1 MSFVIRTKISP
12 KEKLTLFL
20 IFTFSLCIQ
29 SCSTSETREN
39 KSKQYELWYEQPAS
53 YFEESLVIG
62 NGRMGASIFGGV
74 EIDSMFL
81 NESTL
86 WSGEPINPD
95 MNSNAYEYLP
105 KVRKALQDENYQEA
119 DRLIK
124 NIQGSF
130 SQSYAPLGTLY
141 FEYDHPLEEVKKYKR
156 SLDISNAIS
165 KVSYQIK
172 GVNFTR
178 NYFISHPDKVMII
191 KIESDQLKSLN
202 FNIDFSSLLRTKTEI
217 DQSIQKTN
225 GYAPYHAEPSYRGN
239 IENPIRFDKNR
250 GIHFSNYVKI
260 KDTDGKIKKNGQKL
274 QVTDAS
280 YAEVIVSTATS
291 FNGFEKDPVLEG
303 KPYQKITLNQL
314 ENTAKK
320 SYSELKKRHLGDY
333 HSFFNRL
340 QLVLQPKDS
349 LRLPTDQRLMRYAE
363 GEKDKGLEELYF
375 HFGRYLLI
383 SSSRTPEVPANL
395 QGIWNP
401 YLRPPWSSNYTLN
414 INAEENYW
422 LAETA
427 NLSELHYPLLS
438 FIENLEK
445 TGQISAANFYNAK
458 GWSVGHNSDIWAMS
472 NPVGDFGEGHP
483 VWANWNMGGAW
494 LSTHLWEHYSFT
506 QDLEF
511 LKEKAYPLMKGAAEF
526 CMDMLIRDQNGK
538 WVSSPTTSPENMYL
552 TPKGYSGATLYGATA
567 DLAIIRELFSATA
580 QAAQLLQVDPVFEQ
594 KLLNYLEELHPY
606 QIGKNG
612 QLLEW
617 YHDWD
622 DTDPKHRHQSH
633 LFGLYPG
640 MHINPEKTPEL
651 AEASKK
657 TLNIKGDKSTGWSQG
672 WRINLWARLKDGNRA
687 HKLYKELL
695 TFVDPSGLNYNYTN
709 GGGTYPNLLD
719 AHPPFQI
726 DGNFGGA
733 AGVLEM
739 LIQSSNEQIELLPAL
754 PDTWSE
760 GNLQGVKT
768 RGGFELDFKWF
779 NNQVSQVRIRSSKD
793 GSTTVLCKDQEYKIT
808 LEKGEEILL
817 DLDS

>member
-1 MSFVIRTKISP
+1 MKKALFFVAAKQKLHLFVI
-12 KEKLTLFL
+12 F
-20 IFTFSLCIQ
+20 IFILSTQ
-29 SCSTSETREN
+29 SCSTSETH
-39 KSKQYELWYEQPAS
+39 KLKTKTYSLWYEKPAS

-62 NGRMGASIFGGV
+62 NGRMGASVFGGV
-74 EIDSMFL
+74 EIDSMYL

-95 MNSNAYEYLP
+95 MNPNAHQYLP
-105 KVRKALQDENYQEA
+105 RVRKALQDENYEEA
-119 DRLIK
+119 DRLIR

-141 FEYDHPLEEVKKYKR
+141 FEYDHQLQDAKNYKR

-165 KVSYQIK
+165 KVSYQID

-178 NYFISHPDKVMII
+178 NYFISHPDKVMVI

-202 FNIDFSSLLRTKTEI
+202 FTIDFSSLLKYETHVE
-217 DQSIQKTN
+217 QHIQKTT
-225 GYAPYHAEPSYRGN
+225 GYAPYHAEPNYRGT
-239 IENPIRFDKNR
+239 IENPVRFDKNR
-250 GIHFSNYVKI
+250 GIHFSNYVKV
-260 KDTDGKIKKNGQKL
+260 KETDGVLIKNGQKL
-274 QVTDAS
+274 QVADAS
-280 YAEVIVSTATS
+280 FAEIIVSTATS
-291 FNGFEKDPVLEG
+291 FNGFDKDPVLEG
-303 KPYQKITLNQL
+303 KPHQQL
-314 ENTAKK
+314 TESQLDNASNKSFTA
-320 SYSELKKRHLGDY
+320 LKKRHLTDY

-340 QLVLQPKDS
+340 QLVLQTNDS
-349 LRLPTDQRLMRYAE
+349 IQLPTDKRLIRYAE
-363 GEKDKGLEELYF
+363 GAKDKGLEELYF

-445 TGQISAANFYNAK
+445 TGKISASNFYNAK

-472 NPVGDFGEGHP
+472 NPVGDFGDGHP

-506 QDLEF
+506 QDLAF
-511 LKEKAYPLMKGAAEF
+511 LRNKAYPLMKGASEF
-526 CMDMLIRDQNGK
+526 CIDMLIRDQKGK

-552 TPKGYSGATLYGATA
+552 TPEGYSGATLYGATA

-580 QAAQLLQVDPVFEQ
+580 QAAELLEVDPEFEH

-640 MHINPEKTPEL
+640 HHINPKKTPKL
-651 AEASKK
+651 AEASIK

-695 TFVDPSGLNYNYTN
+695 TFVDPSGLTYNYTN

-739 LIQSSNEQIELLPAL
+739 LIQSSNEHIELLPAL
-754 PDTWSE
+754 PDLWSE
-760 GNLQGVKT
+760 GNLHGVKA
-768 RGGFELDFKWF
+768 RGGFELDVSWS
-779 NNQVSQVRIRSSKD
+779 NNRINHTRIYSSQGGK
-793 GSTTVLCKDQEYKIT
+793 TTILYRGKEYPVT
-808 LEKGEEILL
+808 LDKGEEIFL
-817 DLDS
+817 DLNP